1 MHLFLCDELPASVET
16 AQAPSAKQET
26 TLSPRAVPAG
36 HRSGE
41 VRNAPHRS
49 RGASGLMEIQW
60 LPGIKS
66 DSDRLD
72 KGIQNLGF
80 GAFSV
85 HFCAYKSEPG
95 VRGRT
100 PGDQHR
106 GPGAKL
112 PMIPPPAGSRQKKG
126 GPPSGPPCNTGGQAS
141 SLLMWAPRR
150 AFMMATPRM
159 GAPTMATTPLKTVA
173 GSLDSTSSQHWSAP
187 GRPWI
192 SMPL

>member
-1 MHLFLCDELPASVET
+1 MLRP
-16 AQAPSAKQET
+16 PSAKQET

-41 VRNAPHRS
+41 VRNAPHRL

-95 VRGRT
+95 VRGRNPRRSA
-100 PGDQHR
+100 PGSGGEAPDD
-106 GPGAKL
+106 
-112 PMIPPPAGSRQKKG
+112 PPAGGQPAKKG

-187 GRPWI
+187 GSPWI

>member
-1 MHLFLCDELPASVET
+1 MASDWIKESKTLVLALFRFTFVRTKVNP
-16 AQAPSAKQET
+16 
-26 TLSPRAVPAG
+26 G
-36 HRSGE
+36 SG
-41 VRNAPHRS
+41 
-49 RGASGLMEIQW
+49 GG
-60 LPGIKS
+60 
-66 DSDRLD
+66 
-72 KGIQNLGF
+72 
-80 GAFSV
+80 
-85 HFCAYKSEPG
+85 
-95 VRGRT
+95 T